1 MSRLAAAAAL
11 LSIPLVA
18 SSEPPRAE
26 GRIESGDARVEILGR
41 PYRVGETI
49 QLPEG
54 YLRVEES
61 GPEDESVGSFT
72 IVPARAPTS
81 VAAAL
86 AMARTPASAPAAAA
100 GLGSAEAALPPPPPP
115 PAAIRCRAERAA
127 FLAEIWKGSGI
138 EVDDPE
144 ALLEAFEGSEGN
156 PDLAK
161 LWFAISTDA
170 FRPLAWSSDARDRAN
185 ALARCMRGR

>member
-1 MSRLAAAAAL
+1 MSRLAVAVL
-11 LSIPLVA
+11 LTIPLVA

-26 GRIESGDARVEILGR
+26 GRIEAGDARVEILGR

-54 YLRVEES
+54 YLRVEEA
-61 GPEDESVGSFT
+61 GPEDEEVGSFT
-72 IVPARAPTS
+72 VVPASEPTSLAAAVAAARAP
-81 VAAAL
+81 
-86 AMARTPASAPAAAA
+86 A
-100 GLGSAEAALPPPPPP
+100 GMPGAVPEEPPPPPL

-138 EVDDPE
+138 EVQDPE
-144 ALLEAFEGSEGN
+144 ALLEAFEGAGDN

-161 LWFAISTDA
+161 LWFALSTDA
-170 FRPLAWSSDARDRAN
+170 FRPLAWSSDARGKAK
-185 ALARCMRGR
+185 ALSRCVRGM

>member
-1 MSRLAAAAAL
+1 MSRLLLAAAL
-11 LSIPLVA
+11 FALPLIA
-18 SSEPPRAE
+18 SSEPPRVE
-26 GRIESGDARVEILGR
+26 GRIESADARVEILGR

-54 YLRVEES
+54 YLRIEEA
-61 GPEDESVGSFT
+61 GAEDEEVGSFT
-72 IVPARAPTS
+72 VVPASTPTALAAA
-81 VAAAL
+81 VAAANV
-86 AMARTPASAPAAAA
+86 PAGAPT
-100 GLGSAEAALPPPPPP
+100 GEPPAPPP
-115 PAAIRCRAERAA
+115 PAAPRCRAERAA

-144 ALLEAFEGSEGN
+144 ALLAAFEGTEVS

-161 LWFAISTDA
+161 VWFALSTDA
-170 FRPLAWSSDARDRAN
+170 FRPLAWSSDARARAN